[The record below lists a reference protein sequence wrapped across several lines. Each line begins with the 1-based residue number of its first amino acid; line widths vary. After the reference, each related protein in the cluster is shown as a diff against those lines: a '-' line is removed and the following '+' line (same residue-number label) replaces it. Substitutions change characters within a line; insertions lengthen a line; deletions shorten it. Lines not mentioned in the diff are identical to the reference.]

1 MGLQWFGNSA
11 LAFVRNEAAKRLD
24 AAGAAVANRARQL
37 APVDTGKLRDSIHYQ
52 FNASTLTLVIYAD
65 APHSWWVEAG
75 TSRMA
80 AQPYMRPAL
89 AEMPRFLSVVT
100 TTNLQFGGFKQF
112 PGRVVGRRG

>member
-37 APVDTGKLRDSIHYQ
+37 APVDTGKLRDSIHYH
-52 FNASTLTLVIYAD
+52 FNANTLTLTVYAD
-65 APHSWWVEAG
+65 VPYAAFVEFG

-80 AQPYMRPAL
+80 AQPYLRPAL
-89 AEMPRFLSVVT
+89 AELPRFLSTVT
-100 TTNLQFGGFKQF
+100 TTHLQFGGA
-112 PGRVVGRRG
+112 GGG